1 MLGKGLP
8 NMGNTCYINS
18 IVQCLRYCE
27 PFVQLL
33 ITHDGRADKV
43 KHFVDLLYAGA
54 TNETLHAFVR
64 GLAASNPE
72 FRLYRQCDAHELY
85 LYLIDTFFTQYKKY
99 QNPFEGQFES
109 LITFDECGHVSTSKY
124 PFISLSVEMDN
135 TIQSVSSLVAH
146 FCQPES
152 MSDQVECEQC
162 QRKRTFTKQLNI
174 AQTPGILVVH
184 LKRFRGLRKND
195 TEVILDETL
204 VVNKTKYRL
213 FNVCN
218 HSGGLAGG
226 HYTALCRKRNNTYVL
241 CNDDQVYNSSKP
253 NRSSYAY
260 ILFYVK

>member
-1 MLGKGLP
+1 
-8 NMGNTCYINS
+8 
-18 IVQCLRYCE
+18 
-27 PFVQLL
+27 
-33 ITHDGRADKV
+33 
-43 KHFVDLLYAGA
+43 
-54 TNETLHAFVR
+54 
-64 GLAASNPE
+64 
-72 FRLYRQCDAHELY
+72 
-85 LYLIDTFFTQYKKY
+85 
-99 QNPFEGQFES
+99 
-109 LITFDECGHVSTSKY
+109 
-124 PFISLSVEMDN
+124 MDN